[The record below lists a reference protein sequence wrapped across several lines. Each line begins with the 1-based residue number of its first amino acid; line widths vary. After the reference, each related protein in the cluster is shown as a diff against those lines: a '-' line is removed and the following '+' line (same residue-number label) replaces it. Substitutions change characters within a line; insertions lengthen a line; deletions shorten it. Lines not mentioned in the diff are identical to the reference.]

1 MSLIYKII
9 IAYILDLIFGDPYKI
24 PHPITYIGKLIK
36 KVEKLFYPLE
46 NKKFWGVIFNLIV
59 LSVVYTVSFF
69 ISKIEILEVY
79 FLYTI
84 FASKSLVKESFKVYK
99 EKTKNF
105 IR

>member
-36 KVEKLFYPLE
+36 KVEKLFYPLK

-59 LSVVYTVSFF
+59 LSVVYAVSFL
-69 ISKIEILEVY
+69 S
-79 FLYTI
+79 
-84 FASKSLVKESFKVYK
+84 VKLWF
-99 EKTKNF
+99 
-105 IR
+105 